1 MLKHLL
7 TTFLISACFTS
18 VYAGGFQVNLQSA
31 RSAGMGHT
39 GTGLRLGAASGFF
52 NPGALAFGRTEI
64 SIGIHLIKSRVTY
77 REFDPGVYTAN
88 STSGLGTPFAV
99 HMAFKA
105 KEDSKFVF
113 GVSVYT
119 PFGSGISYADDWK
132 GQFLLREM
140 ALRTIFYQGTISF
153 KVNEKLGI
161 GAAYVFG
168 TGEFSLRRGI
178 PIQGQDGAYGE
189 ANLSGAG
196 NGHGVNLGVFY
207 QLAENISLGL
217 SYRSGVQVNLDGGTA
232 RFDVPT
238 ALNENFPETT
248 FNSRIRLP
256 QVINWGIGID
266 VTERTTLSFDA
277 NYVGWSSYDTL
288 GFDFADNTEQLQ
300 DANSP
305 RLYKNVVIVRAG
317 IEHELSNALTI
328 RGGAYYDFTPVQNG
342 YMTPETPDTDKIG
355 LCAGLSYAITEK
367 VQIDASFLYITGS
380 ERSDKNIESGFEG
393 SWKSGAFIGGFSFN
407 FKF

>member
-1 MLKHLL
+1 MLKHVL
-7 TTFLISACFTS
+7 TTLLILICFSS
-18 VYAGGFQVNLQSA
+18 VYAGGFQVNLQST

-39 GTGLRLGAASGFF
+39 GIGLRLGAASGFF
-52 NPGALAFGRTEI
+52 NPGALAFGNTEI
-64 SIGIHLIKSRVTY
+64 SIGIHLIKSRITY
-77 REFDPGVYTAN
+77 REFDPGVYSAN
-88 STSGLGTPFAV
+88 STSGLGTPFAA
-99 HMAFKA
+99 HIAFKA

-119 PFGSGISYADDWK
+119 PFGSGISYEDDWK

-140 ALRTIFYQGTISF
+140 ALRTIFYQGTISY

-178 PIQGQDGAYGE
+178 PVQGQDGAYGE

-196 NGHGVNLGVFY
+196 NGHGFNVGVFY
-207 QLAENISLGL
+207 QIADNISLGV
-217 SYRSGVQVNLDGGTA
+217 SYRSGVQVNLEGGTA
-232 RFDVPT
+232 RFDVPP

-248 FNSRIRLP
+248 FDSRIRLP
-256 QVINWGIGID
+256 QVINWGVGID
-266 VTERTTLSFDA
+266 VSEKTTLSFDV

-300 DANSP
+300 DAKSP
-305 RLYKNVVIVRAG
+305 RQYKNVLIVRAG
-317 IEHELSNALTI
+317 AEHKLSETFTV

-342 YMTPETPDTDKIG
+342 YMTPETPDMDKIG
-355 LCAGLSYAITEK
+355 ICAGLSYSITEK
-367 VQIDASFLYITGS
+367 MKIDASFLYITGN

-393 SWKSGAFIGGFSFN
+393 RWKSGAFIGGISFN
-407 FKF
+407 YTF

>member
-1 MLKHLL
+1 MLKNVL
-7 TTFLISACFTS
+7 TTLLVTS
-18 VYAGGFQVNLQSA
+18 CLSTALAGGFQVNLQST

-52 NPGALAFGRTEI
+52 NPGALAFGGTEI
-64 SIGIHLIKSRVTY
+64 SIGIHLIKSRVSY
-77 REFDPGVYTAN
+77 REFDPGIYTAN
-88 STSGLGTPFAV
+88 STSGLGTPFAA
-99 HMAFKA
+99 HIAFKP

-113 GVSVYT
+113 GVSIYT
-119 PFGSGISYADDWK
+119 PFGSGISYEDSWK

-140 ALRTIFYQGTISF
+140 SLRTIFYQGTISY
-153 KVNEKLGI
+153 KVNDRLGI

-178 PIQGQDGAYGE
+178 PVQGQDGAYGE

-196 NGHGVNLGVFY
+196 NGHGVNLGIFY
-207 QLAENISLGL
+207 QIADNISMGI
-217 SYRSGVQVNLDGGTA
+217 SYRSGVQVNLEGGTA
-232 RFDVPT
+232 RFDVPP

-248 FNSRIRLP
+248 FDSRIRMP
-256 QVINWGIGID
+256 QVINWGVGIN
-266 VTERTTLSFDA
+266 VSKKTTLSFDV

-288 GFDFADNTEQLQ
+288 AFDFDENTEQLQ

-305 RLYKNVVIVRAG
+305 RRYKNVLIVRAG
-317 IEHELSNALTI
+317 VEHKLSDALTI

-342 YMTPETPDTDKIG
+342 YMTPETPDMDKVG
-355 LCAGLSYAITEK
+355 LCAGISYSITEK
-367 VQIDASFLYITGS
+367 IQLDASFLFINGN

-393 SWKSGAFIGGFSFN
+393 RWQSTAFIGGFSFN
-407 FKF
+407 YKF